1 MPEDPSDDGHE
12 TEPSPD
18 DDGELTASLGDERER
33 TAPVDG
39 AADETGAVDEAD
51 TVTEAA
57 AVDEE
62 GAVDDEVQRRLREAY
77 LNDEESVLVVT
88 GVRSTER
95 HVVVE
100 FRPPHGGST
109 HVERFRAPRDGSLA
123 ESEAFLAF
131 LDAAGV
137 SPLDV
142 DELAG
147 TRVPATYDPDG
158 GWRLDAA
165 YVEGR
170 DEGDRDETDAARPGL
185 SARWNRTAE
194 WLWTYRYWLV
204 AVLLVGGELLFV
216 AVIILLFA

>member
-1 MPEDPSDDGHE
+1 MPDEPAEDGRTAESSIDA
-12 TEPSPD
+12 
-18 DDGELTASLGDERER
+18 DGE
-33 TAPVDG
+33 
-39 AADETGAVDEAD
+39 
-51 TVTEAA
+51 VTESIDDPPSATD
-57 AVDEE
+57 AVGDPPNATD
-62 GAVDDEVQRRLREAY
+62 AVDDDVQRRLREAY

-88 GVRSTER
+88 AVRSTDR
-95 HVVVE
+95 RVAVE
-100 FRPPHGGST
+100 LRPPHGGAT
-109 HVERFRAPRDGSLA
+109 HVERFPAPRDGSLA

-147 TRVPATYDPDG
+147 TRVPATYDPDE
-158 GWRLDAA
+158 GWRLDEA
-165 YVEGR
+165 YVGEHEADG
-170 DEGDRDETDAARPGL
+170 DERDAAGAGL

-194 WLWTYRYWLV
+194 WLWAYRYWLV

>member
-1 MPEDPSDDGHE
+1 MPEGPSDDGHE

-18 DDGELTASLGDERER
+18 DDGEVTASFGDERER
-33 TAPVDG
+33 TTPVDG
-39 AADETGAVDEAD
+39 VSDGTGPADEAESAGETDAVNGAD
-51 TVTEAA
+51 
-57 AVDEE
+57 
-62 GAVDDEVQRRLREAY
+62 AVDDEVQRRLREAY

-100 FRPPHGGST
+100 LRPPHGGST

-142 DELAG
+142 DDLAG
-147 TRVPATYDPDG
+147 TRVPATYDPDE
-158 GWRLDAA
+158 GWRLDEA
-165 YVEGR
+165 YVGEREADG
-170 DEGDRDETDAARPGL
+170 DEGDAARPGL
-185 SARWNRTAE
+185 SARWSRTAE

-216 AVIILLFA
+216 AVIILLFG